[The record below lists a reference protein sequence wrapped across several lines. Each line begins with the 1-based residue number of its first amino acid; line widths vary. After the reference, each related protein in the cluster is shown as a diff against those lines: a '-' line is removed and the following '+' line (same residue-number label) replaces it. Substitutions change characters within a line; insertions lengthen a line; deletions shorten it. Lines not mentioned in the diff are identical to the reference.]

1 MTYLSLS
8 LRPASILGTT
18 TATGLTSTTIG
29 GGGTEVLFI
38 PMSAKEG
45 GGGGS
50 FLPDRDTMLGSAV
63 LIGDNVSGGSFLNN
77 LLTFNA

>member
-1 MTYLSLS
+1 MTNLSLS

-18 TATGLTSTTIG
+18 AAIGLTSTTIG
-29 GGGTEVLFI
+29 GGVEVLFI

-63 LIGDNVSGGSFLNN
+63 LIGDNVSGDSFFNN